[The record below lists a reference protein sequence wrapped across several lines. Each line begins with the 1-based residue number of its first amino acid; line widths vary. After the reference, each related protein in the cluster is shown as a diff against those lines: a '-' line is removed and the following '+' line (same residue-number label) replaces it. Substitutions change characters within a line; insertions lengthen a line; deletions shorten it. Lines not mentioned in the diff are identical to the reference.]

1 MFSLLRPSPSAIQLK
16 LEIAKSLPGSYGIAL
31 DTQCGPEEL
40 CVPKGYARDHTRTE
54 IGNGEQAF
62 EAARAAFRR
71 WEQFNL
77 GWVRVANP
85 DASIEPDEIV
95 AVEAHTLGLWSVN
108 FSRILYVIDEP
119 DRFGLGYGT
128 TPMHVER
135 GEERFLLELYPV
147 SGAVYY
153 DLLAVSQAAK
163 WLVRLGYPYT
173 RSQQHKFAR
182 ESHRR
187 MKQIAN
193 GSPRSTYAP

>member
-1 MFSLLRPSPSAIQLK
+1 MFSLLRPSPSAIQSK
-16 LEIAKSLPGSYGIAL
+16 LELAKSLSGSYGIAF
-31 DTQCGPEEL
+31 DTQCGPEKL

-85 DASIEPDEIV
+85 DTAIEPEEIV

-119 DRFGLGYGT
+119 DRFGFGYGT

-153 DLLAVSQAAK
+153 DLLAVSQPANR
-163 WLVRLGYPYT
+163 LVRLAYPYT
-173 RSQQHKFAR
+173 RSQQHRFAR
-182 ESHRR
+182 DSHRR
-187 MKQIAN
+187 MKQVL
-193 GSPRSTYAP
+193 T

>member
-16 LEIAKSLPGSYGIAL
+16 LEIAKSLSGSYGIAL

-62 EAARAAFRR
+62 AAARAAFHR

-95 AVEAHTLGLWSVN
+95 AVEAHTLGLWSLN

-153 DLLAVSQAAK
+153 DLLAVSQAAN
-163 WLVRLGYPYT
+163 WLVRLAYPYS
-173 RSQQHKFAR
+173 RSQQHRFAR

-193 GSPRSTYAP
+193 GSP